1 MSNVENKI
9 RVLAVTSKRVPS
21 LINTLNSLKLS
32 TDNMVMRIK
41 YDVYLRDLGEIR
53 MILTLLK
60 DVVDSKEETKC

>member
-9 RVLAVTSKRVPS
+9 QVLAVTSKRVPS

-32 TDNMVMRIK
+32 TDNMDMRIK